1 MRLTKD
7 YYKLREVEGIL
18 GVSQRTLYRY
28 IESGKLRAVKF
39 GGQWRVERAEINAF
53 IKGGK

>member
-1 MRLTKD
+1 MKLKKD
-7 YYKLREVEGIL
+7 IYTLKELEEIL

-28 IESGKLRAVKF
+28 IKEGKLPAVKPF
-39 GGQWRVERAEINAF
+39 GQWRVEKPALEQF